1 MKPRASRDE
10 VVGWRD
16 DVLRLRVEAPPLGG
30 RANDAVVL
38 LIARAAGLPRS
49 AVSLVGGERSRD
61 KTLRVVGLDAAA
73 LRERLAP

>member
-1 MKPRASRDE
+1 
-10 VVGWRD
+10 
-16 DVLRLRVEAPPLGG
+16 VLRVRVAAPPLDG

-61 KTLRVVGLDAAA
+61 KTLRVVGLGAAA
-73 LRERLAP
+73 LRERLTHVTSKVRA